1 MKLLQ
6 LEEVMPRCL
15 QLDRD
20 SVFAHRKMVFSN
32 AIKEHGSLGR
42 RRKAKESP
50 GFRMTQP

>member
-32 AIKEHGSLGR
+32 AIKEHGSLASG
-42 RRKAKESP
+42 
-50 GFRMTQP
+50 